1 MPSES
6 GTAAAWLPPR
16 PTAADNRS
24 LTTGRLELMTS
35 NSNTIDAPAGLTV
48 DQVAPEFTLRDQHG
62 KKVSLSDFKGKK
74 NVVVVFYP
82 FAFSGVCRGEL
93 CEIRD
98 NLGAF
103 ESDDVQV
110 LTVSCDHMFTQ
121 RAWAD
126 AEGYFFPMLSD
137 YWPHG
142 GTAQAYRVLDPS
154 GGFSLRGTFLIDR
167 EGIVRWTLVNGLS
180 ERRDFAG
187 YRAALKELA
196 GSVA

>member
-1 MPSES
+1 
-6 GTAAAWLPPR
+6 
-16 PTAADNRS
+16 
-24 LTTGRLELMTS
+24 MTS
-35 NSNTIDAPAGLTV
+35 TGKTVKAPTGVAVG
-48 DQVAPEFTLRDQHG
+48 QVAPDFTLRDQHG
-62 KKVSLSDFKGKK
+62 KAVSLSDFKGAK

-82 FAFSGVCRGEL
+82 FAFSGICTGEL

-98 NLGAF
+98 DLSSF

-110 LTVSCDHMFTQ
+110 LTISCDHMFTQ

-142 GTAQAYRVLDPS
+142 GVAQAYGVFEQS
-154 GGFSLRGTFLIDR
+154 GGFSTRGTFLIDR
-167 EGIVRWTLVNGLS
+167 EGVVRWSLVNGPS
-180 ERRDFAG
+180 EKRDFGG
-187 YRAALKELA
+187 YRGALQELS

>member
-1 MPSES
+1 
-6 GTAAAWLPPR
+6 
-16 PTAADNRS
+16 
-24 LTTGRLELMTS
+24 MTS
-35 NSNTIDAPAGLTV
+35 TSNTIGANAIDAPTGLAV
-48 DQVAPEFTLRDQHG
+48 GQVAPDFALKDQHG

-82 FAFSGVCRGEL
+82 FAFSGICTGEL

-98 NLGAF
+98 NLNAF
-103 ESDDVQV
+103 ESEDVQV

-121 RAWAD
+121 RAWAN

-142 GTAQAYRVLDPS
+142 GTAQDYGVFHAS

-167 EGIVRWTLVNGLS
+167 EGVIRWALVNRTS